1 MTSKRPSLTA
11 EQLALSEARKAKK
24 AKQNV
29 AAPTTASLVDEV
41 KGRIID
47 RKWIQI
53 KDADNVPSGHRV
65 KILTWNLLAQCL
77 VRRELFPNS
86 DCLKAVQR
94 EHMLYR
100 EMLQHNADILCLQEV
115 DRLEKLLP
123 VLESAGYA
131 HRYAAGPNK
140 KHGCLIAF
148 KKDLYEEMGLK
159 LILYDKENVR
169 DTDEEGVSLCGSTFR
184 TRNIGHIV
192 ALKHTQCDEGLVI
205 ATTHLFWHPK
215 YVYEKA
221 RQATILKREVVRF
234 KQSIGHDDWPC
245 IISGDFNFT
254 PDDPVYS
261 LIVGDPVLPVQEE
274 KLRPSYVVHTTI
286 DPVVATGASETT
298 DGNNENE
305 EEGADPDKVITN
317 ARAARPVDGLLSL
330 SELKNLF
337 LSSGPPLKSAYDSSL
352 RGYLESFSESNKPTR
367 TFGDRVSI
375 PSSRLGG
382 YEPEWTSY
390 TFYWKLVLDYIF
402 ILDAPQSQSTITG
415 VLSGHRTED
424 LQPGLP
430 QLGVCG
436 SDHVLLSAEIVFTPT
451 LT

>member
-65 KILTWNLLAQCL
+65 KILTWN
-77 VRRELFPNS
+77 
-86 DCLKAVQR
+86 
-94 EHMLYR
+94 
-100 EMLQHNADILCLQEV
+100 EV

-215 YVYEKA
+215 LVM
-221 RQATILKREVVRF
+221 
-234 KQSIGHDDWPC
+234 SSP
-245 IISGDFNFT
+245 
-254 PDDPVYS
+254 
-261 LIVGDPVLPVQEE
+261 LPV
-274 KLRPSYVVHTTI
+274 
-286 DPVVATGASETT
+286 
-298 DGNNENE
+298 
-305 EEGADPDKVITN
+305 
-317 ARAARPVDGLLSL
+317 
-330 SELKNLF
+330 
-337 LSSGPPLKSAYDSSL
+337 
-352 RGYLESFSESNKPTR
+352 SF
-367 TFGDRVSI
+367 
-375 PSSRLGG
+375 
-382 YEPEWTSY
+382 
-390 TFYWKLVLDYIF
+390 
-402 ILDAPQSQSTITG
+402 
-415 VLSGHRTED
+415 
-424 LQPGLP
+424 
-430 QLGVCG
+430 
-436 SDHVLLSAEIVFTPT
+436 
-451 LT
+451 